1 MAAFPAIK
9 IIASFKHGAAGELY
23 EGSYIALLSKSQFLI
38 LLMKRWIVL
47 LINCL
52 IVISAFSQK
61 DSTVKKKDRKRD
73 VLMQTTMG
81 DMVIRL
87 SDSTPLHRDNFLKLV
102 KVGFYD
108 SILFHR
114 VIKDFMI
121 QAGDPNSKTASAGQ
135 PLGNGGP
142 GYTIPAE
149 FRTSLF
155 HKKGVIAAAR
165 MGDNVNP
172 TKASSGSQ
180 FYIVQGK
187 VFTPGGLDS
196 LETMRLNGRK
206 IPAVQRAVYTTIGGT
221 PHLDQG
227 YTVFGEVVKGMDV
240 VDKIAAVQTS
250 RAQDRDRPL
259 KDVRI
264 VKMKLIKRKKR

>member
-1 MAAFPAIK
+1 MK
-9 IIASFKHGAAGELY
+9 KTLVVIIS
-23 EGSYIALLSKSQFLI
+23 FLI
-38 LLMKRWIVL
+38 AGF
-47 LINCL
+47 
-52 IVISAFSQK
+52 AFGQK

-81 DMVIRL
+81 DIVIRL

-108 SILFHR
+108 SVLFHR
-114 VIKDFMI
+114 VINNFMI
-121 QAGDPNSKTASAGQ
+121 QAGDPNSKTAAAGVS
-135 PLGNGGP
+135 LGNGGP
-142 GYTIPAE
+142 GYTVPAE
-149 FRTSLF
+149 FKTTLF

-187 VFTPGGLDS
+187 VFTPAGLDS

-206 IPAVQRAVYTTIGGT
+206 IPAMQRAVYTTIGGT

-227 YTVFGEVVKGMDV
+227 YTVFGEVVKGLDV

-250 RAQDRDRPL
+250 RAQQDRDRPL
-259 KDVRI
+259 QDVRI

>member
-1 MAAFPAIK
+1 MKYFI
-9 IIASFKHGAAGELY
+9 
-23 EGSYIALLSKSQFLI
+23 IALLSSLI
-38 LLMKRWIVL
+38 FF
-47 LINCL
+47 
-52 IVISAFSQK
+52 SASAQKK
-61 DSTVKKKDRKRD
+61 DSTIKKKDRKRD

-81 DMVIRL
+81 DIVIRL

-102 KVGFYD
+102 KVGYYD
-108 SILFHR
+108 SVLFHR

-121 QAGDPNSKTASAGQ
+121 QGGDPESKRAAAGK
-135 PLGNGGP
+135 PLGNGSP
-142 GYTIPAE
+142 GYTVPAE
-149 FRTSLF
+149 FRKTLF

-165 MGDNVNP
+165 SGDNVNP

-187 VFTPGGLDS
+187 IFTDAGLDS
-196 LETMRLNGRK
+196 VETFRLNGRK
-206 IPAVQRAVYTTIGGT
+206 IPPEQRAVYKTTGGT

-227 YTVFGEVVKGMDV
+227 YTVYGEVVKGLDV

-259 KDVRI
+259 QDVRI
-264 VKMKLIKRKKR
+264 IKAKLIKRKR